1 MPHRGV
7 VAAPARYRQGT
18 ERRESHSHSH
28 SHSIQTGRGSSR
40 HRAVLASPGGV
51 REAQEQIQQQLRRVM
66 AGSGG
71 GYSSSSGHP
80 DRMLPRC
87 SRERGRFQQP
97 PPPRR
102 PQCCSR
108 AGRWP
113 ARCTGPRCPRPGPP
127 SRRPARPPAST
138 AASGRRRHPAPGWAR
153 LGTHSQH
160 GLRRGRSRHLPQPPS
175 PPDPARRGRPP
186 PSSLPRTVYRPWR
199 SSCPRSNRH

>member
-1 MPHRGV
+1 M
-7 VAAPARYRQGT
+7 
-18 ERRESHSHSH
+18 
-28 SHSIQTGRGSSR
+28 
-40 HRAVLASPGGV
+40 LASPGVVRGV
-51 REAQEQIQQQLRRVM
+51 QEQQVVRTGHR
-66 AGSGG
+66 G
-71 GYSSSSGHP
+71 SSGHR
-80 DRMLPRC
+80 DRMRPRS
-87 SRERGRFQQP
+87 SRERLSCWLTLP

-113 ARCTGPRCPRPGPP
+113 ARCTEPRCPRPGPP
-127 SRRPARPPAST
+127 RRQARPPPQPPAST

-153 LGTHSQH
+153 PGTHSQH

-186 PSSLPRTVYRPWR
+186 PSSLTRTVYRPWR